1 MLAEASRLV
10 ERHIAL
16 PYVALRG
23 MASRGNDVVTRDDL
37 LQAGMM
43 GLVEAARRYD
53 PAQEAAFSTFAMLRI
68 RGAMLDAIRQSDRT
82 WGRWSGRRRAVVM
95 SLERERTESGRT
107 LGDVL
112 EDPVTGRLEEQGC
125 ARAMVAEALARLPRR
140 WQVVLDLYYRQGW
153 TFREIGEELGV
164 GVARACQ
171 LHRKAIEALRKAMGV
186 EGLMGEGGEG

>member
-23 MASRGNDVVTRDDL
+23 MAAWGNDVVTRDDL

-43 GLVEAARRYD
+43 GLVEAAQRYD
-53 PAQEAAFSTFAMLRI
+53 PAQEVAFSTFAMLRI

-82 WGRWSGRRRAVVM
+82 RERCGRRRAVVM

-164 GVARACQ
+164 GESWASQ

>member
-23 MASRGNDVVTRDDL
+23 MAAWGNDVVTRDDL

-53 PAQEAAFSTFAMLRI
+53 PAQEVAFSTFAMLRI

-82 WGRWSGRRRAVVM
+82 RVRWSGRRRAVVM

-164 GVARACQ
+164 GESWACQ

>member
-10 ERHIAL
+10 ERNIAL

-23 MASRGNDVVTRDDL
+23 MASRSNDVVTRDDL

-82 WGRWSGRRRAVVM
+82 RVRWSGRRRAVVM
-95 SLERERTESGRT
+95 SLERERTESGGT
-107 LGDVL
+107 LGDGL
-112 EDPVTGRLEEQGC
+112 EDPVTGRVEEQGC
-125 ARAMVAEALARLPRR
+125 ARAMVAGAWRGCLDGGRWARTLLPPGRRSGDRGGLGGGSPWASHFTKGASGACGRR
-140 WQVVLDLYYRQGW
+140 WVSGD
-153 TFREIGEELGV
+153 
-164 GVARACQ
+164 
-171 LHRKAIEALRKAMGV
+171 
-186 EGLMGEGGEG
+186 